1 MGFFKSLV
9 KKLLDDGHTVD
20 IATNETN
27 SKVDPCFT
35 EWGCHVYQLSWC
47 RSPFKVGN
55 LQAIK
60 QLKKILKDHQYDAVH
75 CHTPIAA
82 ACTRLAC
89 RKFRKKGLKVF
100 YTAHGFHFFQGAP
113 LKNWLV
119 YYPIEKICA
128 HWTDVLIT
136 INQEDYHRAKRKL
149 HAKHVEYVPGVGID
163 LEKFSHPLINRDEKR
178 AELGIGKKDFLIL
191 SVGELSTRKNHEVV
205 VKALKEI
212 DFTEWKYLIA
222 GDGSLKTHLKDLA
235 NSLGIGNQVFLL
247 GQRNDIAELCS
258 CSDLFIFPSLQ
269 EGLPVALMEA
279 IASKTSVLCSKIR
292 GNEELVDQSQ
302 TFSATSVTEIKNA
315 IQDFLSQDRE
325 KRNELI
331 EKNYSN
337 LSQFSIENVNQRM
350 LNLYFETIN

>member
-1 MGFFKSLV
+1 MVFFKSLI
-9 KKLLDDGHTVD
+9 KRLLDEGHTVD
-20 IATNETN
+20 IATNETD
-27 SKVDPCFT
+27 SKVDPCYT
-35 EWGCHVYQLSWC
+35 QWGCHVYPMPWS
-47 RSPFKVGN
+47 RSPFKTGN
-55 LQAIK
+55 LRAIR
-60 QLKKILKDHQYDAVH
+60 QLKKILKEHHYDAVH

-136 INQEDYHRAKRKL
+136 INREDYQRAKRKL
-149 HAKHVEYVPGVGID
+149 RAKRVEYVPGVGINID
-163 LEKFSHPLINRDEKR
+163 KFENVFIDEKIKR
-178 AELGIGKKDFLIL
+178 KEINVPESAFLIL
-191 SVGELSTRKNHEVV
+191 SVGELNQNKNHRSVID
-205 VKALKEI
+205 ALSQIENSNI
-212 DFTEWKYLIA
+212 HYAIA
-222 GDGSLKTHLKDLA
+222 GEGDGKESLTVLAKT
-235 NSLGIGNQVFLL
+235 IGVNLHLL
-247 GQRNDIAELCS
+247 GQRKDVPELYKS
-258 CSDLFIFPSLQ
+258 ADLYILPSIR
-269 EGLPVALMEA
+269 EGLNVSLMEA

-292 GNEELVDQSQ
+292 GNEELVDESQ
-302 TFSATSVTEIKNA
+302 MFSATSVTEIKNA
-315 IQDFLSQDRE
+315 IQDFLSQDHE

-350 LNLYFETIN
+350 LNLYYEIIK